1 MPPAHRRAD
10 IGSAHA
16 CHFPPSPATG
26 GSPDVYVNDRP
37 LMRVGDSYAP
47 HACVAGHAGPHGRA
61 LAAGSATVFINGK
74 PAGRIGDA
82 IDCGGNAQTGSGD
95 VFIGDDEGK
104 GAGGGGAGSA
114 ASGGTPCQASMAAQS
129 MPTVRG

>member
-1 MPPAHRRAD
+1 MPQAHRRAD

-16 CHFPPSPATG
+16 CHFPPTPATG
-26 GSPDVYVNDRP
+26 GSPDVFVNNRP
-37 LMRVGDSYAP
+37 LMRVGDAY
-47 HACVAGHAGPHGRA
+47 VPHGCPACPQPPHPRA

-82 IDCGGNAQTGSGD
+82 INCGGNAQTGSSD
-95 VFIGDDEGK
+95 VFIGDDEAK
-104 GAGGGGAGSA
+104 A
-114 ASGGTPCQASMAAQS
+114 ASSGTSCQGAMAAQS

>member
-1 MPPAHRRAD
+1 MPQAHRRAD
-10 IGSAHA
+10 IGSGHS

-26 GSPDVYVNDRP
+26 GSPNVFVNDRP
-37 LMRVGDSYAP
+37 LMRVGDAY
-47 HACVAGHAGPHGRA
+47 VPHGCPTCPKPEHPRH

-82 IDCGGNAQTGSGD
+82 IDCGGQAQTGSSN
-95 VFIGDDEGK
+95 VFIGDQEAEMTSLE
-104 GAGGGGAGSA
+104 AGGTS
-114 ASGGTPCQASMAAQS
+114 CQRTMAARS